1 MVNRNDDFKLF
12 FKASSKTCV
21 SITTT
26 NLSPKKPPWLKV
38 SFPGGERYSWIK
50 KRAANLNLSTVCE
63 EANCPNIGEC
73 WNGGTATF
81 MLMGD
86 NCTRG
91 CRFCSVKSA
100 KNPGALD
107 SEEPMKLAETVK
119 NMNLKY
125 VVLTTVDRDDL
136 PDQGASHI
144 ARCIRCTQ
152 RASPDMLIEMLMPD
166 FQGITELVQQIIN
179 ARPAVLAH
187 NLETV
192 RSLTPVVRDSRA
204 GYDQSLEVLHYLKQ
218 SCPEGYTKSSLMLG
232 VGESRTE
239 TLQAMED
246 LRKVG
251 VDFLTI
257 GQYLQPS
264 RKHLKVEKFV
274 HPDEF
279 DELAQLGDKMGFE
292 YVASGPLVRSSYKAA
307 EFYIERKIR
316 GNA

>member
-1 MVNRNDDFKLF
+1 M
-12 FKASSKTCV
+12 S
-21 SITTT
+21 TTT
-26 NLSPKKPPWLKV
+26 TRLSPKKPPWLKV
-38 SFPGGERYSWIK
+38 PFPGGERYSWIK

-86 NCTRG
+86 TCTRG

-100 KNPGALD
+100 KNLGALD
-107 SEEPMKLAETVK
+107 PEEPKKLAETV
-119 NMNLKY
+119 NNLALKY

-144 ARCIRCTQ
+144 ARCIRSTQ
-152 RASPDMLIEMLMPD
+152 RACPEMLIEMLMPD
-166 FQGITELVQQIIN
+166 FQGKTELVQQVIN

-192 RSLTPVVRDSRA
+192 RSLTDRVRDSRA
-204 GYDQSLEVLHYLKQ
+204 SYDQSLDVLRYLKQ
-218 SCPEGYTKSSLMLG
+218 QCPDGYTKSSLMLG

-239 TLQAMED
+239 TLQAMKD
-246 LRKVG
+246 LRDAG

-264 RKHLKVEKFV
+264 KKHLKVEKFM

-279 DELAQLGDKMGFE
+279 DELALQGDKMGFE

-316 GNA
+316 VNA

>member
-1 MVNRNDDFKLF
+1 
-12 FKASSKTCV
+12 V
-21 SITTT
+21 STTT
-26 NLSPKKPPWLKV
+26 RLSPKKPPWLKV
-38 SFPGGERYSWIK
+38 PFPGGERYSWIK

-86 NCTRG
+86 TCTRG

-107 SEEPMKLAETVK
+107 PEEPKKLAETV
-119 NMNLKY
+119 NNLALKY

-144 ARCIRCTQ
+144 ARCIRSTQ
-152 RASPDMLIEMLMPD
+152 RACPEMLIEMLMPD
-166 FQGITELVQQIIN
+166 FQGKTELVQQVIN

-192 RSLTPVVRDSRA
+192 RSLTGKVRDSRA
-204 GYDQSLEVLHYLKQ
+204 SYDQSLDVLRYLKQ
-218 SCPEGYTKSSLMLG
+218 QCPDGYTKSSLMLG

-239 TLQAMED
+239 TLQAMKD
-246 LRKVG
+246 LRDAG

-264 RKHLKVEKFV
+264 KKHLKVEKFM

-279 DELAQLGDKMGFE
+279 NELALQGDKMGFE

-316 GNA
+316 VNA

>member
-1 MVNRNDDFKLF
+1 
-12 FKASSKTCV
+12 
-21 SITTT
+21 TTT
-26 NLSPKKPPWLKV
+26 TRLSPKKPPWLKV
-38 SFPGGERYSWIK
+38 PFPGGERYSWIK

-86 NCTRG
+86 TCTRG

-107 SEEPMKLAETVK
+107 PEEPKKLAETV
-119 NMNLKY
+119 NNLALNY

-144 ARCIRCTQ
+144 ARCIRSTQ
-152 RASPDMLIEMLMPD
+152 RACPEMLIEMLMPD
-166 FQGITELVQQIIN
+166 FQGKTELVQQVIN

-192 RSLTPVVRDSRA
+192 RSLTDRVRDSRA
-204 GYDQSLEVLHYLKQ
+204 SYDQSLDVLRYLKQ
-218 SCPEGYTKSSLMLG
+218 QCPDGYTKSSLMLG

-239 TLQAMED
+239 TLQAMKD
-246 LRKVG
+246 LRDVG

-264 RKHLKVEKFV
+264 KKHLKVEKFM

-279 DELAQLGDKMGFE
+279 DELALQGDKMGFE

>member
-1 MVNRNDDFKLF
+1 M
-12 FKASSKTCV
+12 ST
-21 SITTT
+21 ITTR
-26 NLSPKKPPWLKV
+26 LSPKKPPWLKV
-38 SFPGGERYSWIK
+38 PFPGGERYSWIK

-86 NCTRG
+86 TCTRG

-100 KNPGALD
+100 KNPEVLD
-107 SEEPMKLAETVK
+107 AKEPKKLAETVK
-119 NMNLKY
+119 NLALKY

-144 ARCIRCTQ
+144 ARCIRSTQ
-152 RASPDMLIEMLMPD
+152 RACPEMLIEMLMPD
-166 FQGITELVQQIIN
+166 FQGNTELVQQVIN

-192 RSLTPVVRDSRA
+192 RSLTDRVRDSLA
-204 GYDQSLEVLHYLKQ
+204 SYDQSLDVLRYLKQ
-218 SCPEGYTKSSLMLG
+218 QCPEGYTKSSLMLG
-232 VGESRTE
+232 IGESRTE
-239 TLQAMED
+239 TLQAMKD
-246 LRKVG
+246 LRDVG

-264 RKHLKVEKFV
+264 KQHLKVENFV

-279 DELAQLGDKMGFE
+279 DDLALQGDKMGFE

>member
-1 MVNRNDDFKLF
+1 M
-12 FKASSKTCV
+12 S
-21 SITTT
+21 TTT
-26 NLSPKKPPWLKV
+26 NILSAKKPPWLKV
-38 SFPGGERYSWIK
+38 PFPGGERYSWIK

-86 NCTRG
+86 TCTRG

-107 SEEPMKLAETVK
+107 PEEPKKLAETV
-119 NMNLKY
+119 NNLALKY

-144 ARCIRCTQ
+144 ARCIRSTQ
-152 RASPDMLIEMLMPD
+152 RACPEMLIEMLMPD
-166 FQGITELVQQIIN
+166 FQGKTELVQQVIN

-192 RSLTPVVRDSRA
+192 RSLTDRVRDSRA
-204 GYDQSLEVLHYLKQ
+204 SYDQSLDVLRYLKQ
-218 SCPEGYTKSSLMLG
+218 QCPDGYTKSSLMLG

-239 TLQAMED
+239 TLQAMKD
-246 LRKVG
+246 LRDVG

-264 RKHLKVEKFV
+264 KKHLKVEKFM

-279 DELAQLGDKMGFE
+279 DELALQGDKMGFE

-316 GNA
+316 VNA

>member
-1 MVNRNDDFKLF
+1 M
-12 FKASSKTCV
+12 S
-21 SITTT
+21 TTT
-26 NLSPKKPPWLKV
+26 TRLSPKKPPWLKV
-38 SFPGGERYSWIK
+38 PFPGGERYSWIK

-86 NCTRG
+86 TCTRG
-91 CRFCSVKSA
+91 CKFCSVKSA

-107 SEEPMKLAETVK
+107 PEEPKKLAETV
-119 NMNLKY
+119 NNLALKY

-144 ARCIRCTQ
+144 ARCIRSTQ
-152 RASPDMLIEMLMPD
+152 RACPEMLIEMLMPD
-166 FQGITELVQQIIN
+166 FQGKTELVQQVIN

-192 RSLTPVVRDSRA
+192 RSLTGKVRDSRA
-204 GYDQSLEVLHYLKQ
+204 SYDQSLDVLRYLKQ
-218 SCPEGYTKSSLMLG
+218 QCPDGYTKSSLMLG

-239 TLQAMED
+239 TLQAMKD
-246 LRKVG
+246 LRDVG

-264 RKHLKVEKFV
+264 KKHLKVEKFM

-279 DELAQLGDKMGFE
+279 DELALQGDKMGFE

-316 GNA
+316 VNA

>member
-1 MVNRNDDFKLF
+1 
-12 FKASSKTCV
+12 V
-21 SITTT
+21 STTT
-26 NLSPKKPPWLKV
+26 RLSPKKPPWLKV
-38 SFPGGERYSWIK
+38 PFPGGERYSWIK

-86 NCTRG
+86 TCTRG

-107 SEEPMKLAETVK
+107 AEEPKKLAETV
-119 NMNLKY
+119 NNLALKY

-144 ARCIRCTQ
+144 ARCIRSTQ
-152 RASPDMLIEMLMPD
+152 RACPEMLIEMLMPD
-166 FQGITELVQQIIN
+166 FQGKTELVQQVIN

-192 RSLTPVVRDSRA
+192 RSLTGKVRDSRA
-204 GYDQSLEVLHYLKQ
+204 SYDQSLDVLRYLKQ
-218 SCPEGYTKSSLMLG
+218 QCPDGYTKSSLMLG

-239 TLQAMED
+239 TLQAMKD
-246 LRKVG
+246 LRDVG

-264 RKHLKVEKFV
+264 KKHLKVEKFM

-279 DELAQLGDKMGFE
+279 DELALQGDKMGFE

-316 GNA
+316 VNA

>member
-1 MVNRNDDFKLF
+1 M
-12 FKASSKTCV
+12 S
-21 SITTT
+21 TTT
-26 NLSPKKPPWLKV
+26 TTRLSPKKPPWLKV
-38 SFPGGERYSWIK
+38 PFPGGERYSWIK

-86 NCTRG
+86 TCTRG

-107 SEEPMKLAETVK
+107 PEEPKKLAETV
-119 NMNLKY
+119 NNLALKY

-144 ARCIRCTQ
+144 ARCIRSTQ
-152 RASPDMLIEMLMPD
+152 RACPEMLIEMLMPD
-166 FQGITELVQQIIN
+166 FQGKTELVQQVIN

-192 RSLTPVVRDSRA
+192 RSLTDRVRDSRA
-204 GYDQSLEVLHYLKQ
+204 SYDQSLDVLRYLKQ
-218 SCPEGYTKSSLMLG
+218 QCPDGYTKSSLMLG

-239 TLQAMED
+239 TLQAMKD
-246 LRKVG
+246 LRDVG

-264 RKHLKVEKFV
+264 KKHLKVEKFM

-279 DELAQLGDKMGFE
+279 DELALQGDKMGFE

-316 GNA
+316 VNA

>member
-1 MVNRNDDFKLF
+1 M
-12 FKASSKTCV
+12 S
-21 SITTT
+21 TTT
-26 NLSPKKPPWLKV
+26 TRLSPKKPPWLKV
-38 SFPGGERYSWIK
+38 PFPGGERYSWIK

-86 NCTRG
+86 TCTRG

-107 SEEPMKLAETVK
+107 PEEPKKLAETV
-119 NMNLKY
+119 NNLALKY

-144 ARCIRCTQ
+144 ARCIRSTQ
-152 RASPDMLIEMLMPD
+152 RACPEMLIEMLMPD
-166 FQGITELVQQIIN
+166 FQGKTELVQQVIN

-192 RSLTPVVRDSRA
+192 RSLTGKVRDSRA
-204 GYDQSLEVLHYLKQ
+204 SYDQSLDVLRYLKQ
-218 SCPEGYTKSSLMLG
+218 QCPDGYTKSSLMLG

-239 TLQAMED
+239 TLQAMKD
-246 LRKVG
+246 LRDVG

-264 RKHLKVEKFV
+264 KKHLKVEKFM

-279 DELAQLGDKMGFE
+279 NELALQGDKMGFE

-316 GNA
+316 VNA

>member
-1 MVNRNDDFKLF
+1 M
-12 FKASSKTCV
+12 S
-21 SITTT
+21 TTT
-26 NLSPKKPPWLKV
+26 TRLSPKKPPWLKV
-38 SFPGGERYSWIK
+38 PFPGGERYSWIK

-86 NCTRG
+86 TCTRG

-107 SEEPMKLAETVK
+107 PEEPKKLAETVK
-119 NMNLKY
+119 NLALKY

-144 ARCIRCTQ
+144 ARCIRSTQ
-152 RASPDMLIEMLMPD
+152 RACPEMLIEMLMPD
-166 FQGITELVQQIIN
+166 FQGKTELVQQVIN

-192 RSLTPVVRDSRA
+192 RSLTDRVRDSRA
-204 GYDQSLEVLHYLKQ
+204 SYDQSLDVLRYLKQ
-218 SCPEGYTKSSLMLG
+218 QCPDGYTKSSLMLG

-239 TLQAMED
+239 TMQAMKD
-246 LRKVG
+246 LRDVG

-264 RKHLKVEKFV
+264 KKHLKVEKFM

-279 DELAQLGDKMGFE
+279 DELALQGDKMGFE

-316 GNA
+316 VNA

>member
-1 MVNRNDDFKLF
+1 M
-12 FKASSKTCV
+12 S
-21 SITTT
+21 TTT
-26 NLSPKKPPWLKV
+26 TRLSPKKPPWLKV
-38 SFPGGERYSWIK
+38 PFPGGERYSWIK

-86 NCTRG
+86 TCTRG

-107 SEEPMKLAETVK
+107 PEEPKKLAETVK
-119 NMNLKY
+119 NLALKY

-144 ARCIRCTQ
+144 ARCIRSTQ
-152 RASPDMLIEMLMPD
+152 RACPEMLIEMLMPD
-166 FQGITELVQQIIN
+166 FQGKIELVQQVIN

-192 RSLTPVVRDSRA
+192 RSLTDRVRDSRA
-204 GYDQSLEVLHYLKQ
+204 SYDQSLDVLRYLKQ
-218 SCPEGYTKSSLMLG
+218 QCPDGYTKSSLMLG

-239 TLQAMED
+239 TLQAMKD
-246 LRKVG
+246 LRDVG

-264 RKHLKVEKFV
+264 KKHLKVEKFM

-279 DELAQLGDKMGFE
+279 DELALQGDKMGFE

-316 GNA
+316 VNA

>member
-1 MVNRNDDFKLF
+1 M
-12 FKASSKTCV
+12 S
-21 SITTT
+21 TTT
-26 NLSPKKPPWLKV
+26 TRLSPKKPPWLKV
-38 SFPGGERYSWIK
+38 PFPGGERYSWIK

-86 NCTRG
+86 TCTRG

-107 SEEPMKLAETVK
+107 AEEPKKLAETVK
-119 NMNLKY
+119 NLALKY

-144 ARCIRCTQ
+144 ARCIRSTQ
-152 RASPDMLIEMLMPD
+152 RACPEMLIEMLMPD
-166 FQGITELVQQIIN
+166 FQGKTELVQQVIN

-192 RSLTPVVRDSRA
+192 RSLTDRVRDSRA
-204 GYDQSLEVLHYLKQ
+204 SYDQSLDVLRYLKQ
-218 SCPEGYTKSSLMLG
+218 QCPDGYTKSSLMLG

-239 TLQAMED
+239 TLQAMKD
-246 LRKVG
+246 LRDAG

-264 RKHLKVEKFV
+264 KKHLKVEKFM

-279 DELAQLGDKMGFE
+279 NELALQGDKMGFE

-316 GNA
+316 VNA

>member
-1 MVNRNDDFKLF
+1 M
-12 FKASSKTCV
+12 S
-21 SITTT
+21 TTT
-26 NLSPKKPPWLKV
+26 TRLSAKKPPWLKV
-38 SFPGGERYSWIK
+38 PFPGGERYSWIK

-86 NCTRG
+86 TCTRG

-100 KNPGALD
+100 NNPGALD
-107 SEEPMKLAETVK
+107 PEEPKKLAETVK
-119 NMNLKY
+119 NLALKY
-125 VVLTTVDRDDL
+125 VVLTTVNRDDL

-144 ARCIRCTQ
+144 ARCIRSTQ
-152 RASPDMLIEMLMPD
+152 RACPEMLIEMLMPD
-166 FQGITELVQQIIN
+166 FQGKIELVQQVIN

-192 RSLTPVVRDSRA
+192 RSLTDRVRDSRA
-204 GYDQSLEVLHYLKQ
+204 SYDQSLDVLRYLKQ
-218 SCPEGYTKSSLMLG
+218 QCPDGYTKSSLMLG

-239 TLQAMED
+239 TMQAMKD
-246 LRKVG
+246 LRDVG

-264 RKHLKVEKFV
+264 KKHLKVEKFM

-279 DELAQLGDKMGFE
+279 DELALQGDKMGFE

-316 GNA
+316 VNA

>member
-1 MVNRNDDFKLF
+1 MT
-12 FKASSKTCV
+12 S
-21 SITTT
+21 TTT
-26 NLSPKKPPWLKV
+26 KISTKKPPWLKV
-38 SFPGGERYSWIK
+38 PFPGGERYSWIK
-50 KRAANLNLSTVCE
+50 NSAANFKLSTVCE

-86 NCTRG
+86 TCTRG
-91 CRFCSVKSA
+91 CRFCAVKSA
-100 KNPGALD
+100 KNPRALD
-107 SEEPMKLAETVK
+107 VEEPRKLAETVEK
-119 NMNLKY
+119 MDLKY

-144 ARCIRCTQ
+144 ASCIRSTQ
-152 RASPDMLIEMLMPD
+152 RACPEMLIEMLMPD
-166 FQGITELVQQIIN
+166 FQGKTELLQKIIN
-179 ARPAVLAH
+179 ASPAVLAH

-192 RSLTPVVRDSRA
+192 RSLTAKVRDARA

-218 SCPEGYTKSSLMLG
+218 NCPEGYTKSSLMLG
-232 VGESRTE
+232 IGENQQE
-239 TLQAMED
+239 ILQAMED
-246 LRKVG
+246 LRDVG

-264 RKHLKVEKFV
+264 KKHLKVERFV
-274 HPDEF
+274 HPEEF
-279 DELAQLGDKMGFE
+279 VALGKLGEKMGFE

-316 GNA
+316 GRT

>member
-1 MVNRNDDFKLF
+1 M
-12 FKASSKTCV
+12 S
-21 SITTT
+21 TTT
-26 NLSPKKPPWLKV
+26 NILSAKKPPWLKV
-38 SFPGGERYSWIK
+38 PFPGGERYSWIK

-86 NCTRG
+86 TCTRG

-107 SEEPMKLAETVK
+107 PEEPKKLAETV
-119 NMNLKY
+119 NNLALKY

-144 ARCIRCTQ
+144 ARCIRSTQ
-152 RASPDMLIEMLMPD
+152 RACPEMLIEMLMPD
-166 FQGITELVQQIIN
+166 FQGKTELVQQVIN

-192 RSLTPVVRDSRA
+192 RSLTGKVRDSRA
-204 GYDQSLEVLHYLKQ
+204 SYDQSLDVLRYLKQ
-218 SCPEGYTKSSLMLG
+218 QCPDGYTKSSLMLG

-239 TLQAMED
+239 TLQAMKD
-246 LRKVG
+246 LRDVG

-264 RKHLKVEKFV
+264 KKHLKVEKFM

-279 DELAQLGDKMGFE
+279 DELALQGDKMGFE

-316 GNA
+316 VNA

>member
-1 MVNRNDDFKLF
+1 MS
-12 FKASSKTCV
+12 A
-21 SITTT
+21 TTT
-26 NLSPKKPPWLKV
+26 RLSPKKPPWLKV
-38 SFPGGERYSWIK
+38 PFPGGERYSWIK

-86 NCTRG
+86 TCTRG

-107 SEEPMKLAETVK
+107 AEEPKKLAETV
-119 NMNLKY
+119 NNLALKY

-144 ARCIRCTQ
+144 ARCIRSTQ
-152 RASPDMLIEMLMPD
+152 RACPEMLIEMLMPD
-166 FQGITELVQQIIN
+166 FQGKTELVQQVIN

-192 RSLTPVVRDSRA
+192 RSLTDRVRDSRA
-204 GYDQSLEVLHYLKQ
+204 SYDQSLDVLRYLKQ
-218 SCPEGYTKSSLMLG
+218 QCPDGYTKSSLMLG

-239 TLQAMED
+239 TLQAMKD
-246 LRKVG
+246 LRDVG

-264 RKHLKVEKFV
+264 KKHLKVEKFM

-279 DELAQLGDKMGFE
+279 DELALQGDKMGFE

-316 GNA
+316 VNA

>member
-1 MVNRNDDFKLF
+1 M
-12 FKASSKTCV
+12 S
-21 SITTT
+21 TTT
-26 NLSPKKPPWLKV
+26 NILSAKKPPWLKV
-38 SFPGGERYSWIK
+38 PFPGGERYSWIK

-86 NCTRG
+86 TCTRG

-107 SEEPMKLAETVK
+107 PEEPKKLAETV
-119 NMNLKY
+119 NNLALKY

-144 ARCIRCTQ
+144 ARCIRSTQ
-152 RASPDMLIEMLMPD
+152 RACPEMLIEMLMPD
-166 FQGITELVQQIIN
+166 FQGKTELVQQVIN

-192 RSLTPVVRDSRA
+192 RSLTGKVRDSRA
-204 GYDQSLEVLHYLKQ
+204 SYDQSLDVLRYLKQ
-218 SCPEGYTKSSLMLG
+218 QCPDGYTKSSLMLG

-239 TLQAMED
+239 TLQAMKD
-246 LRKVG
+246 LRDAG

-264 RKHLKVEKFV
+264 KKHLKVEKFM

-279 DELAQLGDKMGFE
+279 NELALQGDKMGFE

-316 GNA
+316 VNA

>member
-1 MVNRNDDFKLF
+1 MPTSTTKL
-12 FKASSKTCV
+12 ST
-21 SITTT
+21 
-26 NLSPKKPPWLKV
+26 KKPPWLKV
-38 SFPGGERYSWIK
+38 PFPGGERYSWIK
-50 KRAANLNLSTVCE
+50 KNATNLKLSTVCE
-63 EANCPNIGEC
+63 EANCPNISEC

-86 NCTRG
+86 TCTRG
-91 CRFCSVKSA
+91 CRFCAVKSA
-100 KNPGALD
+100 KNPEALD
-107 SEEPMKLAETVK
+107 ADEPRKLAETLEK
-119 NMNLKY
+119 MDLKY

-144 ARCIRCTQ
+144 ARCIRSTQ
-152 RASPDMLIEMLMPD
+152 RASPDLLIEMLMPD
-166 FQGITELVQQIIN
+166 FQGKTELIQQIID

-192 RSLTPVVRDSRA
+192 RSLTAKVRDARA
-204 GYDQSLEVLHYLKQ
+204 SYDQSLDVLHYLKLR
-218 SCPEGYTKSSLMLG
+218 CPEGFTKSSLMLG
-232 VGESRTE
+232 VGESREE

-246 LRKVG
+246 LREVG

-264 RKHLKVEKFV
+264 EKHLKVEKFL
-274 HPDEF
+274 PPKEF
-279 DELAQLGDKMGFE
+279 EKLAELGNKMGFE

-316 GNA
+316 GSS

>member
-1 MVNRNDDFKLF
+1 M
-12 FKASSKTCV
+12 S
-21 SITTT
+21 TTT
-26 NLSPKKPPWLKV
+26 TRLSPKKPPWLKV
-38 SFPGGERYSWIK
+38 PFPGGERYSWIK

-86 NCTRG
+86 TCTRG

-107 SEEPMKLAETVK
+107 PEEPKKLAETV
-119 NMNLKY
+119 NNLALKY

-144 ARCIRCTQ
+144 ARCIRSTQ
-152 RASPDMLIEMLMPD
+152 RACPEMLIEMLMPD
-166 FQGITELVQQIIN
+166 FQGKTELVQQVIN

-192 RSLTPVVRDSRA
+192 RSLTGKVRDSRA
-204 GYDQSLEVLHYLKQ
+204 SYDQSLDVLRYLKQ
-218 SCPEGYTKSSLMLG
+218 QCPDGYTKSSLMLG

-239 TLQAMED
+239 TLQAMKD
-246 LRKVG
+246 LRDVG

-264 RKHLKVEKFV
+264 KKHLKVEKFM

-279 DELAQLGDKMGFE
+279 DELALQGDKMGFE

-316 GNA
+316 VNA

>member
-1 MVNRNDDFKLF
+1 M
-12 FKASSKTCV
+12 S
-21 SITTT
+21 TTT
-26 NLSPKKPPWLKV
+26 TRLSPKKPPWLKV
-38 SFPGGERYSWIK
+38 PFPGGERYSWIK

-86 NCTRG
+86 TCTRG

-107 SEEPMKLAETVK
+107 AEEPKKLAETV
-119 NMNLKY
+119 NNLALKY

-144 ARCIRCTQ
+144 ARCIRSTQ
-152 RASPDMLIEMLMPD
+152 RACPEMLIEMLMPD
-166 FQGITELVQQIIN
+166 FQGKTELVQQVIN

-192 RSLTPVVRDSRA
+192 RSLTGKVRDSRA
-204 GYDQSLEVLHYLKQ
+204 SYDQSLDVLRYLKQ
-218 SCPEGYTKSSLMLG
+218 QCPDGYTKSSLMLG

-239 TLQAMED
+239 TLQAMKD
-246 LRKVG
+246 LRDVG

-264 RKHLKVEKFV
+264 KKHLKVEKFM

-279 DELAQLGDKMGFE
+279 DELALQGDKMGFE

-316 GNA
+316 VNA

>member
-1 MVNRNDDFKLF
+1 
-12 FKASSKTCV
+12 V
-21 SITTT
+21 STTT
-26 NLSPKKPPWLKV
+26 NILSAKKPPWLKV
-38 SFPGGERYSWIK
+38 PFPGGERYSWIK

-86 NCTRG
+86 TCTRG

-107 SEEPMKLAETVK
+107 AEEPKKLAETV
-119 NMNLKY
+119 NNLALKY

-144 ARCIRCTQ
+144 ARCIRSTQ
-152 RASPDMLIEMLMPD
+152 RACPEMLIEMLMPD
-166 FQGITELVQQIIN
+166 FQGKTELVQQVIN

-192 RSLTPVVRDSRA
+192 RSLTDRVRDSRA
-204 GYDQSLEVLHYLKQ
+204 SYDQSLDVLRYLKQ
-218 SCPEGYTKSSLMLG
+218 QCPDGYTKSSLMLG

-239 TLQAMED
+239 TLQAMKD
-246 LRKVG
+246 LRDVG

-264 RKHLKVEKFV
+264 KKHLKVEKFM

-279 DELAQLGDKMGFE
+279 DELALQGDKMGFE

-316 GNA
+316 VNA

>member
-1 MVNRNDDFKLF
+1 M
-12 FKASSKTCV
+12 S
-21 SITTT
+21 TTT
-26 NLSPKKPPWLKV
+26 NRLSAKKPPWLKV
-38 SFPGGERYSWIK
+38 PFPGGERYSWIK

-86 NCTRG
+86 TCTRG

-107 SEEPMKLAETVK
+107 PEEPKKLAETVK
-119 NMNLKY
+119 NLALKY

-144 ARCIRCTQ
+144 ARCIRSTQ
-152 RASPDMLIEMLMPD
+152 RACPEMLIEMLMPD
-166 FQGITELVQQIIN
+166 FQGKTELVQQVIN

-192 RSLTPVVRDSRA
+192 RSLTDRVRDSRA
-204 GYDQSLEVLHYLKQ
+204 SYDQSLDVLRYLKQ
-218 SCPEGYTKSSLMLG
+218 QCPDGYTKSSLMLG

-239 TLQAMED
+239 TLQAMKD
-246 LRKVG
+246 LRDVG

-264 RKHLKVEKFV
+264 KKHLKVEKFM

-279 DELAQLGDKMGFE
+279 DELALQGDKMGFE

-316 GNA
+316 VNA

>member
-1 MVNRNDDFKLF
+1 
-12 FKASSKTCV
+12 V
-21 SITTT
+21 SATTT
-26 NLSPKKPPWLKV
+26 RLSPKKPPWLKV
-38 SFPGGERYSWIK
+38 PFPGGESYSWIK

-86 NCTRG
+86 TCTRG

-107 SEEPMKLAETVK
+107 PEEPKKLAETVK
-119 NMNLKY
+119 NLALKY

-144 ARCIRCTQ
+144 ARCIRSTQ
-152 RASPDMLIEMLMPD
+152 RACPEMLIEMLMPD
-166 FQGITELVQQIIN
+166 FQGKTELVQQVIN

-192 RSLTPVVRDSRA
+192 RSLTDRVRDSRA
-204 GYDQSLEVLHYLKQ
+204 SYDQSLDVLRYLKQ
-218 SCPEGYTKSSLMLG
+218 QCPDGYTKSSLMLG

-239 TLQAMED
+239 TLQAMKD
-246 LRKVG
+246 LRDVG

-264 RKHLKVEKFV
+264 KKHLKVEKFM

-279 DELAQLGDKMGFE
+279 NELALQGDKMGFE

-316 GNA
+316 VNA

>member
-1 MVNRNDDFKLF
+1 M
-12 FKASSKTCV
+12 S
-21 SITTT
+21 TTT
-26 NLSPKKPPWLKV
+26 TRLSPKKPPWLKV
-38 SFPGGERYSWIK
+38 PFPGGERYSWIK

-86 NCTRG
+86 TCTRG

-107 SEEPMKLAETVK
+107 AEEPKKLAETV
-119 NMNLKY
+119 NNLALKY

-144 ARCIRCTQ
+144 ARCIRSTQ
-152 RASPDMLIEMLMPD
+152 RACPEMLIEMLMPD
-166 FQGITELVQQIIN
+166 FQGKTELVQQVIN

-192 RSLTPVVRDSRA
+192 RSLTGKVRDSRA
-204 GYDQSLEVLHYLKQ
+204 SYDQSLDVLRYLKQ
-218 SCPEGYTKSSLMLG
+218 QCPDGYTKSSLMLG

-239 TLQAMED
+239 TLQAMKD
-246 LRKVG
+246 LRDAG

-264 RKHLKVEKFV
+264 KKHLKVEKFM

-279 DELAQLGDKMGFE
+279 DELALQGDKMGFE

-316 GNA
+316 VNA

>member
-1 MVNRNDDFKLF
+1 M
-12 FKASSKTCV
+12 S
-21 SITTT
+21 TTT
-26 NLSPKKPPWLKV
+26 TRLSPKKPPWLKV
-38 SFPGGERYSWIK
+38 PFPGGERYSWIK

-86 NCTRG
+86 TCTRG

-107 SEEPMKLAETVK
+107 PEEPKKLAETVK
-119 NMNLKY
+119 NLALKY
-125 VVLTTVDRDDL
+125 VVLTTVNRDDL

-144 ARCIRCTQ
+144 ARCIRSTQ
-152 RASPDMLIEMLMPD
+152 RACPEMLIEMLMPD
-166 FQGITELVQQIIN
+166 FQGKTELVQQVIN

-192 RSLTPVVRDSRA
+192 RSLTDRVRDSRA
-204 GYDQSLEVLHYLKQ
+204 SYDQSLDVLRYLKQ
-218 SCPEGYTKSSLMLG
+218 QCPDGYTKSSLMLG

-239 TLQAMED
+239 TMQAMKD
-246 LRKVG
+246 LRDVG

-264 RKHLKVEKFV
+264 KKHLKVEKFM

-279 DELAQLGDKMGFE
+279 NELALQGDKMGFE

-316 GNA
+316 VNA

>member
-1 MVNRNDDFKLF
+1 M
-12 FKASSKTCV
+12 S
-21 SITTT
+21 TTT
-26 NLSPKKPPWLKV
+26 TRLSPKKPPWLKV
-38 SFPGGERYSWIK
+38 PFPGGERYSWIK

-86 NCTRG
+86 TCTRG

-107 SEEPMKLAETVK
+107 AEEPKKLAETV
-119 NMNLKY
+119 NNLALKY

-144 ARCIRCTQ
+144 ARCIRSTQ
-152 RASPDMLIEMLMPD
+152 RACPEMLIEMLMPD
-166 FQGITELVQQIIN
+166 FQGKTELVQQVIN

-192 RSLTPVVRDSRA
+192 RSLTGKVRDSRA
-204 GYDQSLEVLHYLKQ
+204 SYDQSLDVLRYLKQ
-218 SCPEGYTKSSLMLG
+218 QCPDGYTKSSLMLG

-239 TLQAMED
+239 TLQAMKD
-246 LRKVG
+246 LRDVG

-264 RKHLKVEKFV
+264 KKHLKVEKFM

-279 DELAQLGDKMGFE
+279 NELALQGDKMGFE

-316 GNA
+316 VNA

>member
-1 MVNRNDDFKLF
+1 V
-12 FKASSKTCV
+12 SS
-21 SITTT
+21 TTT
-26 NLSPKKPPWLKV
+26 RLSAKKPPWLKV
-38 SFPGGERYSWIK
+38 PFPGGERYSWIK

-86 NCTRG
+86 TCTRG

-100 KNPGALD
+100 KNPEALD
-107 SEEPMKLAETVK
+107 AEEPKKLAETVK
-119 NMNLKY
+119 NLALKY

-144 ARCIRCTQ
+144 ARCIRSTQ
-152 RASPDMLIEMLMPD
+152 RACPEMLIEMLMPD
-166 FQGITELVQQIIN
+166 FQGKTELVQQVIN
-179 ARPAVLAH
+179 SRPAVLAH

-192 RSLTPVVRDSRA
+192 RSLSEKVRHYRA
-204 GYDQSLEVLHYLKQ
+204 GYDQSLDVLHYLKQ
-218 SCPEGYTKSSLMLG
+218 QCPEGYTKSSLMLG

-239 TLQAMED
+239 TLQAMKD
-246 LRKVG
+246 LRDVG

-264 RKHLKVEKFV
+264 KKHLKVEKFV

-279 DELAQLGDKMGFE
+279 DDLAVQGDKMGFE

>member
-1 MVNRNDDFKLF
+1 M
-12 FKASSKTCV
+12 S
-21 SITTT
+21 TTT
-26 NLSPKKPPWLKV
+26 NILSAKKPPWLKV
-38 SFPGGERYSWIK
+38 PFPGGERYSWIK

-86 NCTRG
+86 TCTRG

-107 SEEPMKLAETVK
+107 AEEPKKLAETV
-119 NMNLKY
+119 NNLALKY

-144 ARCIRCTQ
+144 ARCIRSTQ
-152 RASPDMLIEMLMPD
+152 RACPEMLIEMLMPD
-166 FQGITELVQQIIN
+166 FQGKTELVQQVIN

-192 RSLTPVVRDSRA
+192 RSLTGKVRDSRA
-204 GYDQSLEVLHYLKQ
+204 SYDQSLDVLRYLKQ
-218 SCPEGYTKSSLMLG
+218 QCPDGYTKSSLMLG

-239 TLQAMED
+239 TLQAMKD
-246 LRKVG
+246 LRDAG

-264 RKHLKVEKFV
+264 KKHLKVEKFM

-279 DELAQLGDKMGFE
+279 DELALQGDKMGFE

-316 GNA
+316 VNA

>member
-1 MVNRNDDFKLF
+1 M
-12 FKASSKTCV
+12 S
-21 SITTT
+21 TTT
-26 NLSPKKPPWLKV
+26 NRLSAKKPPWLKV
-38 SFPGGERYSWIK
+38 PFPGGERYSWIK

-86 NCTRG
+86 TCTRG

-107 SEEPMKLAETVK
+107 PEEPKKLAETV
-119 NMNLKY
+119 NNLALKY

-144 ARCIRCTQ
+144 ARCIRSTQ
-152 RASPDMLIEMLMPD
+152 RACPEMLIEMLMPD
-166 FQGITELVQQIIN
+166 FQGKTELVQQVIN

-192 RSLTPVVRDSRA
+192 RSLTGKVRDSRA
-204 GYDQSLEVLHYLKQ
+204 SYDQSLDVLRYLKQ
-218 SCPEGYTKSSLMLG
+218 QCPDGYTKSSLMLG

-239 TLQAMED
+239 TLQAMKD
-246 LRKVG
+246 LRDVG

-264 RKHLKVEKFV
+264 KKHLKVEKFM

-279 DELAQLGDKMGFE
+279 DELALQGDKMGFE

-316 GNA
+316 VNA

>member
-1 MVNRNDDFKLF
+1 
-12 FKASSKTCV
+12 
-21 SITTT
+21 
-26 NLSPKKPPWLKV
+26 LSAKKPPWLKV
-38 SFPGGERYSWIK
+38 PFPGGERYSWIK

-86 NCTRG
+86 TCTRG

-100 KNPGALD
+100 KNPEALD
-107 SEEPMKLAETVK
+107 AEEPKKLAETVK
-119 NMNLKY
+119 NLALKY

-144 ARCIRCTQ
+144 ARCIRSTQ
-152 RASPDMLIEMLMPD
+152 RACPEMLIEMLMPD
-166 FQGITELVQQIIN
+166 FQGKTELVQQVIN
-179 ARPAVLAH
+179 SRPAVLAH

-192 RSLTPVVRDSRA
+192 RSLSEKVRDSRA
-204 GYDQSLEVLHYLKQ
+204 GYDQSLDVLHYLKQ
-218 SCPEGYTKSSLMLG
+218 NCPEGYTKSSLMLG

-239 TLQAMED
+239 TLQAMKD
-246 LRKVG
+246 LRDVG

-264 RKHLKVEKFV
+264 KKHLKVEKFV

-279 DELAQLGDKMGFE
+279 DDLAVQGDKMGFE